1 MYGECTVNVR
11 WMYGECTV
19 NVREPTLV
27 LFSHS
32 KPLQRDTRPC
42 IHAQRTPP
50 PDFKVGGSWP
60 RWSSPAGTQADHSI
74 LKSGGGV
81 VEYGYTVENTDKH
94 AENMYAPTAA
104 PDVPMCGVAIRGVP
118 GLLLS
123 LYSDSSKLVRP

>member
-1 MYGECTVNVR
+1 MSGSQHWYYFRTAN
-11 WMYGECTV
+11 
-19 NVREPTLV
+19 
-27 LFSHS
+27 HS
-32 KPLQRDTRPC
+32 RGILDRVSMLNGP
-42 IHAQRTPP
+42 PP

-74 LKSGGGV
+74 LKSGGGS